1 MISHNNQNKTNIL
14 NRNKIN
20 CSDRK
25 PEKIFKRCL
34 HKKFYIR
41 RLRKGIFYLSVFA
54 FLILLSSTAKQ
65 CNASSVASSIERT
78 SIKNISTENEVNTTS
93 TFQTVSPEKFMETVQ
108 QELAEQAVPSP
119 KKKQEDKTVSL
130 SVRNASMQE
139 VAAALSRM
147 SGKNIAAE
155 NGSSGFVTLDLK
167 DVSLPTALDIL
178 ATSQGI
184 TYFEKDG
191 VTFLAKDDTARK
203 QAAGFYSFPLN
214 YVRAEDVQKPL
225 AAILNGGKIAA
236 APESNT
242 LLFNGSPAEARKIK
256 ETLQQMDKATQ
267 QVTLEAKI
275 VSIEKSEES
284 NLGLQWN
291 WDTLPQYSTYNN
303 NESGSSGHPTT
314 NTASDSKHQGHLDLW
329 NKTKAQFRFTAT
341 LNALITSGKAK
352 VLATPSL
359 ITLPGKEASI
369 FIGSHI
375 PVVTEKHNN
384 GESTYSTEYVDAGI
398 KLKYTPIVS
407 RDGYITSVV
416 HTEVSTPTLIS
427 ELKNYRIN
435 SRTADTNVRMRNGE
449 TLVIG
454 GLISEEEQKQL
465 QQIPFLSKIPLLG
478 ELFKNR
484 YRSKSKTEVVMLLTP
499 YLSDAGKSPA
509 IYGERETLFQNV
521 LNS

>member
-1 MISHNNQNKTNIL
+1 MIQFFTLSL
-14 NRNKIN
+14 FNRKNSVSVL
-20 CSDRK
+20 CS
-25 PEKIFKRCL
+25 IMFSCALLL
-34 HKKFYIR
+34 HAAGHCAAPADAADDSQRFASAASN
-41 RLRKGIFYLSVFA
+41 YLDTSPA
-54 FLILLSSTAKQ
+54 QPLL
-65 CNASSVASSIERT
+65 
-78 SIKNISTENEVNTTS
+78 
-93 TFQTVSPEKFMETVQ
+93 
-108 QELAEQAVPSP
+108 
-119 KKKQEDKTVSL
+119 SL
-130 SVRNASMQE
+130 SVRNASVQE
-139 VAAALSRM
+139 VATALARL
-147 SGKNIAAE
+147 SGRNIAAE
-155 NGSSGFVTLDLK
+155 ANANGTVTLDLQQ
-167 DVSLPTALDIL
+167 VPLQTALDIL
-178 ATSQGI
+178 SASQGI
-184 TYFEKDG
+184 TYMEKNG
-191 VTFLAKDDTARK
+191 VIFLAKEEALKK
-203 QAAGFYSFPLN
+203 QAAGFYTFPLH

-236 APESNT
+236 EAASNS

-256 ETLQQMDKATQ
+256 ETLQQLDVATQ

-275 VSIEKSEES
+275 ISIEQSEER

-291 WDTLPQYSTYNN
+291 WDTLPQYPAGK
-303 NESGSSGHPTT
+303 NE
-314 NTASDSKHQGHLDLW
+314 NTANENSETVSESDHKGHLNLG
-329 NKTKAQFRFTAT
+329 NRTQAQFRFTAT

-359 ITLPGKEASI
+359 ITLPGKEAAI

-398 KLKYTPIVS
+398 KLQYTPVVS
-407 RDGYITSVV
+407 RDGFITSIV

-465 QQIPFLSKIPLLG
+465 QQIPFLSKIPVLG

-484 YRSKSKTEVVMLLTP
+484 YKSKSKTEVVMLLTP
-499 YLSDAGKSPA
+499 YLSDAGASPA
-509 IYGERETLFQNV
+509 IYNDAASTWK
-521 LNS
+521 